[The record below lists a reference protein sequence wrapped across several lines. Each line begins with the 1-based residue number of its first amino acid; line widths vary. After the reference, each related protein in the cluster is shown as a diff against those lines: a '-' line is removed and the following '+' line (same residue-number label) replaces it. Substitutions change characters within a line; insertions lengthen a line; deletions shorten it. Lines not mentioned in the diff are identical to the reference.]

1 MLAPIHHLRT
11 SFVQVYLKLKQR
23 RDDEFDLD
31 EDEMIE
37 GFVTTADLCLPWIV
51 PYRKKMDLTE
61 DCGAP
66 YGDIKEVRWSVGP
79 SARLFVDVLCHKQSC
94 ARAHTCVFIYHL
106 KF

>member
-79 SARLFVDVLCHKQSC
+79 LVRRPACSLTCCVINNLARVHTRACLF
-94 ARAHTCVFIYHL
+94 TT
-106 KF
+106 